1 MKTIKALEKIASNQH
16 IHNVFDDF
24 LQMTVSA
31 FCMKKDEEN
40 YLNRA
45 KKYNE
50 SQIQMF
56 SEALAC
62 LFEDYENQSDGDGG
76 WNDIIGNCFE
86 ELLLSNAKTGQFF
99 TPKTLCDLMAQLTQS
114 DLTEGTVND
123 PSSGSSRNLIAHSR
137 LNKDN
142 RFNFFYVAQDLDIRC
157 CLMSVINY
165 VMYGM
170 KGIIIHSNTLTMEIY
185 KGWRVYLPE
194 TGLFV
199 VPLTKN
205 ECISYL
211 IEQKKEPE
219 KIIEISN
226 EQLKLF

>member
-1 MKTIKALEKIASNQH
+1 
-16 IHNVFDDF
+16 
-24 LQMTVSA
+24 
-31 FCMKKDEEN
+31 
-40 YLNRA
+40 
-45 KKYNE
+45 
-50 SQIQMF
+50 
-56 SEALAC
+56 
-62 LFEDYENQSDGDGG
+62 
-76 WNDIIGNCFE
+76 
-86 ELLLSNAKTGQFF
+86 
-99 TPKTLCDLMAQLTQS
+99 
-114 DLTEGTVND
+114 
-123 PSSGSSRNLIAHSR
+123 
-137 LNKDN
+137 
-142 RFNFFYVAQDLDIRC
+142 
-157 CLMSVINY
+157 MSVINY

-170 KGIIIHSNTLTMEIY
+170 KGIIIHSNILTMEIY